1 MSCPSWPPV
10 SPWPAPRGR
19 RSGRSLAAKAAS
31 LRTHELAEAET
42 ADQAATERMSLPI
55 VMLFAGFLF
64 FIGFPAVERVLTGL

>member
-1 MSCPSWPPV
+1 
-10 SPWPAPRGR
+10 
-19 RSGRSLAAKAAS
+19 

-42 ADQAATERMSLPI
+42 ADQSATERMSLPI